1 MPNFFCSALTL
12 VQILLFFQ
20 TWTFCVYN
28 NFWVNPEYLIFFGP
42 VIFSFQT
49 PAKNLTF
56 PKHDTIFFFQL
67 IGHFVSTHLW
77 VDSECPTFFLARH
90 FFMLTLVQF
99 LMFFWTWNNPL
110 FHLILAICVYSYLR
124 VDWKCSISWPFWHH
138 YFVTIFTPKNLLE
151 IIYFFYYRWL
161 ENHQVDAG
169 LLSENE
175 YTIQRRKDVCAQM
188 IELEKQG
195 YYVVYLDES

>member
-1 MPNFFCSALTL
+1 MKLSL
-12 VQILLFFQ
+12 
-20 TWTFCVYN
+20 
-28 NFWVNPEYLIFFGP
+28 
-42 VIFSFQT
+42 
-49 PAKNLTF
+49 
-56 PKHDTIFFFQL
+56 FQL
-67 IGHFVSTHLW
+67 IGHFVSTHIWVDAECPTFFLAPHFFIPTHVEISMFFRSWNYHLFQLIGHFVSTHIW
-77 VDSECPTFFLARH
+77 VDSECPTFFLVRC
-90 FFMLTLVQF
+90 FFKPTLVQF

-110 FHLILAICVYSYLR
+110 FHLIWAICVYSYLR
-124 VDWKCSISWPFWHH
+124 VDWKCSIVWPFWHH

>member
-1 MPNFFCSALTL
+1 MLKFWCLSKHKTIIVFSLLDIWCLLISDRIWNAQLFLLCTYTCSNSAVFPNLD
-12 VQILLFFQ
+12 ILCLQ
-20 TWTFCVYN
+20 Y
-28 NFWVNPEYLIFFGP
+28 FWVNPEYLIFWGP

-49 PAKNLTF
+49 PAKNLLF

-77 VDSECPTFFLARH
+77 VDSECPNFFLARC
-90 FFMLTLVQF
+90 FFII
-99 LMFFWTWNNPL
+99 P
-110 FHLILAICVYSYLR
+110 
-124 VDWKCSISWPFWHH
+124 
-138 YFVTIFTPKNLLE
+138 